1 MPAIHNEIDLL
12 TVGGIRNDVRDTFTR
27 SMIATEEVT
36 DYASRDYYAG
46 EYFILKSD
54 RNLYRTKVSITR
66 GTQFTPGVNIEIAN
80 IGKALRIVE
89 IQSPLS
95 LMNIVGNYE
104 PTGKATKKYVAGD
117 RVILQTGQVAPDGGV
132 LYTMYRVTTTIN
144 QGVAFANGTNVVM
157 ESQTLSTV
165 ISNLQT
171 DKMDT
176 PVVLTQILQAGQTNL
191 TFTHD
196 KLNDNSRIDIYTNQ
210 FGVDPI
216 GVTTT
221 YTSGRYYLGVKFK
234 AQTVNVDVKV
244 VISN

>member
-27 SMIATEEVT
+27 AMIADEETV
-36 DYASRDYYAG
+36 DFASRNYYAG
-46 EYFILKSD
+46 EYLILRSD
-54 RNLYRTKVSITR
+54 RNLYRTKVAINK

-80 IGKALRIVE
+80 VGKALRIVE

-104 PTGKATKKYVAGD
+104 PTGKATKKYVVGD
-117 RVILQTGQVAPDGGV
+117 RVILQTGQAAPDGGV

-171 DKMDT
+171 SKLDV
-176 PVVLTQILQAGQTNL
+176 PIILTQILLAGRTSL

-196 KLNDNSRIDIYTNQ
+196 ALTNDSRIDVYTNK
-210 FGVDPI
+210 FGVEPI
-216 GVTTT
+216 FMDVTTN
-221 YTSGRYYLGVKFK
+221 SGRTYLSMGFK
-234 AQTVNVDVKV
+234 AQTENVDVKV